1 MSPDKI
7 LALQLSAFAYGLA
20 VIVLFQL
27 LTGRINMQ
35 GLLVAKDGLTNVS
48 PERVMSRSRR
58 CLTMRYSS
66 RPAAAAGDAIDAVG
80 AGRDHPARRDIIPR
94 SVYAAGKLWR
104 RFWK

>member
-35 GLLVAKDGLTNVS
+35 GLLGAKDGLTNVS
-48 PERVMSRSRR
+48 PERVQLLV
-58 CLTMRYSS
+58 LTISAGIAYISQISNSNGTTLPDVPNTWLYLFGGSS
-66 RPAAAAGDAIDAVG
+66 
-80 AGRDHPARRDIIPR
+80 

-104 RFWK
+104 TFWK